1 MVTENTIDLVVVG
14 SLHGDYYDQS
24 QSTNYLPYCLA
35 RPSSVETL
43 KQSSTASPD
52 YARRNYVVSDSHSHG
67 RIAAPKH
74 KVQTRPNEVMHTV
87 HIPRP
92 ISIAHD
98 LVRQL
103 LSHSSHRLHVL
114 SHFENT
120 PSPAFLSSSSHNT
133 LLHVRLRSCFALAVH
148 VGWRRDS
155 EKVRT
160 CLSSGPRTHNE
171 VRFIIARST
180 APVMNLLA
188 NVCVVVSVPRPGS
201 TSFGATGSISVGSS

>member
-1 MVTENTIDLVVVG
+1 MVTENIIDLVVVG
-14 SLHGDYYDQS
+14 SLHGDYNDQS
-24 QSTNYLPYCLA
+24 QSANYLPYCLA

-120 PSPAFLSSSSHNT
+120 PSPACLHHTTRYCICGYVPVSRWRCMLVGDVTVRKFVLVQVPGRGFIMRFGLSSHGAW
-133 LLHVRLRSCFALAVH
+133 LAL
-148 VGWRRDS
+148 
-155 EKVRT
+155 
-160 CLSSGPRTHNE
+160 
-171 VRFIIARST
+171 
-180 APVMNLLA
+180 
-188 NVCVVVSVPRPGS
+188 
-201 TSFGATGSISVGSS
+201 